1 MDIAFFVVA
10 FAGVFLAMFR
20 SLGWGFLAVIA
31 VGYVSGVIRANYLGV
46 FTAFMFDAAVFG
58 LYLGF
63 LLGKARWA
71 AGGMSR
77 TAVGFVLFMI
87 AWPTFLCLVPVN
99 HFLVQCVAL
108 RAAIWFL
115 PVLLI
120 ATRLTTADL
129 ALLTRG
135 LVVLN
140 LVALAVGVYLY
151 LYGIEVLYPV
161 NAVTGIIYCSKD
173 LGGSTKYYRVPSLFL
188 NAHVYGGAMLYT
200 LPFLFDRLAGV
211 KVRLV
216 DRWLAVAGMVAAGGG
231 LLMCGARYPL
241 VVLGLTLLVAWV
253 MTRLS
258 LKLALLAAVLGW
270 VGLFVARNDERLQRV
285 TSLGDSE
292 SVSQRVAG
300 SANEGFLEILIYY
313 PFGRGMGSANGTNIP
328 FFLAHLAPEQFGLEN
343 EFCRILVDQGWFGLA
358 GWLALVG
365 WLCARPPSG
374 RSRAPWWLGVVFMYS
389 LTLSWWATSF
399 IGTGLLTSI
408 PGTFLLLTEMGV
420 LVTVRG
426 QGAVPEAVS
435 IRPGA
440 PCGFSSPLPLC
451 GEGPEWESVETLS
464 GPVGGIGLGYPPP
477 WPTPARGKGDGIPC
491 TTKVSVDQL
500 GKPSPSKPEAP
511 DGVCR

>member
-1 MDIAFFVVA
+1 MDIAFLVAA

-20 SLGWGFLAVIA
+20 SLGWGIPRGVA
-31 VGYVSGVIRANYLGV
+31 VGYVSGAIRANYLGV

-63 LLGKARWA
+63 IFGLGKARWA

-77 TAVGFVLFMI
+77 TAVGFVLFLI

-188 NAHVYGGAMLYT
+188 NAHVYGGTMLYT

-258 LKLALLAAVLGW
+258 LKIALLAAVLGW
-270 VGLFVARNDERLQRV
+270 AGLSVARNDERLQRG

-313 PFGRGMGSANGTNIP
+313 PFGRD
-328 FFLAHLAPEQFGLEN
+328 GL
-343 EFCRILVDQGWFGLA
+343 
-358 GWLALVG
+358 
-365 WLCARPPSG
+365 
-374 RSRAPWWLGVVFMYS
+374 
-389 LTLSWWATSF
+389 
-399 IGTGLLTSI
+399 
-408 PGTFLLLTEMGV
+408 
-420 LVTVRG
+420 
-426 QGAVPEAVS
+426 
-435 IRPGA
+435 
-440 PCGFSSPLPLC
+440 
-451 GEGPEWESVETLS
+451 GERHQHPVLS
-464 GPVGGIGLGYPPP
+464 GPPGSGTVRFG
-477 WPTPARGKGDGIPC
+477 
-491 TTKVSVDQL
+491 
-500 GKPSPSKPEAP
+500 E
-511 DGVCR
+511 